1 MDVALKLCSLLFDPE
16 ESIAVPL
23 AQSVLA
29 SKRARTL
36 GTVLTEMGGAHPVFR
51 ADAFRVADRFP
62 VIRVQERLVYH
73 PYMRVKKGSARPEKS
88 AFQIKEWIV
97 GSDLKGQLPALLQK
111 TKRILESM
119 RDERDALLLE
129 STAEVRWKCPDCKH
143 KTSTSRPAPGANL
156 AKHAPLCA
164 LCGETMK
171 PRVRSTERR
180 LEKLQ
185 KEVEQIEELL
195 ATPVGPLPKR
205 QSMDTVFPK
214 EEQVALRRLYAVEES
229 ERIAL
234 RKASTLKER
243 RKLEREMAQ
252 KNRWLQWE
260 CPVCKDGVRTLSPED
275 LPPLP
280 GDAKRTKSKVATNAH
295 MEPLEKDVVPR
306 CTKCFAKM
314 QEHRLETMEMVLEE
328 QNE

>member
-29 SKRARTL
+29 SDRVRTL
-36 GTVLTEMGGAHPVFR
+36 GTVLTEMGATHPAFR

-62 VIRVQERLVYH
+62 VIKIQERLVYH

-88 AFQIKEWIV
+88 AFQTKEWIV

-111 TKRILESM
+111 TRRILESM

-129 STAEVRWKCPDCKH
+129 STAEVRWKCPDCNH
-143 KTSTSRPAPGANL
+143 RISTARPAPGTNL
-156 AKHAPLCA
+156 AKKAPPCI

-171 PRVRSTERR
+171 PRGRSTERR

-185 KEVEQIEELL
+185 KEVEQLETLL
-195 ATPVGPLPKR
+195 AMPVGPLAKR
-205 QSMDTVFPK
+205 QSMDTLFPK
-214 EEQVALRRLYAVEES
+214 EDQAGLRRLYAIEES
-229 ERIAL
+229 ERIVL
-234 RKASTLKER
+234 RKASTAKER
-243 RKLEREMAQ
+243 RDLEREMAR

-260 CPVCKDGVRTLSPED
+260 CPTCKDGVRTLSPED

-280 GDAKRTKSKVATNAH
+280 EDAKRTKHKVATNAH
-295 MEPLEKDVVPR
+295 MDPLEVDAVPR
-306 CTKCFAKM
+306 CTKCFSKM
-314 QEHRLETMEMVLEE
+314 QEHRLETMKMVLEE
-328 QNE
+328 